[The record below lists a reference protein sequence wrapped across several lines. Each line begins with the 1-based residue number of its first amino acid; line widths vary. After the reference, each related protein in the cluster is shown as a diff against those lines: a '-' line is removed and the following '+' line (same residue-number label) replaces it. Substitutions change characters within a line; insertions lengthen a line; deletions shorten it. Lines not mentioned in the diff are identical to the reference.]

1 MNIQMEGIDKSFGG
15 NKVLNQVHFEL
26 KDGEILAL
34 LGENGAGKS
43 TLMKILTGVYER
55 DAGTVRVDGREV
67 HYHHP
72 SEAADDGIVFIY
84 QELNVMF
91 DLTVEENMFMGKE
104 LKTHG
109 WLLDQKAMRERCEQ
123 ALHELGVSIPVD
135 RTMDQLSVGQQQM
148 IEIAKALMWD
158 AKVIIMDEPTAALTP
173 KETETLFTVARKLRS
188 RGVSIVYISHRLE
201 EIFELCDRVS
211 VLRDGTFIATKP
223 IGETNMNDIV
233 RMMIG
238 RDIGERYPVRESK
251 IGETV
256 LEVKNLTKHG
266 LFQDVSFSVKAGE
279 VLGVAGLMGAGRTE
293 IMHSVFGDIPA
304 DSGELFFCGQPV
316 KIHSPEKA
324 MSLGM
329 GYITEDRKTEGL
341 MVSESIK
348 KNISLTNFKQISKG
362 NVIDFA
368 AERDLTNRAIKELL
382 IRCSGP
388 EQICENLSGGN
399 QQKVVFAKWSMM
411 NPKLLILDE
420 PTRGVDV
427 GAKKEI
433 YTIINSLAE
442 SGVAVIMISSE
453 LPEVLGMSDRVM
465 VVHEGRVGG
474 FLHNLSDTGEP
485 CCGEATQE
493 NIMIL
498 ATGGLLHE

>member
-1 MNIQMEGIDKSFGG
+1 MYIEMEGIDKSFGG

-55 DAGTVRVDGREV
+55 DAGVIRVDGREV

-72 SEAADDGIVFIY
+72 SEAADEGIVFIY

-104 LKTHG
+104 LKKHG
-109 WLLDQKAMRERCEQ
+109 WMLDRKAMRKRCQ
-123 ALHELGVSIPVD
+123 DALCELGVSIPVD
-135 RTMDQLSVGQQQM
+135 AAMDELSVGQQQM

-173 KETETLFTVARKLRS
+173 KETETLFRVARDLRS
-188 RGVSIVYISHRLE
+188 KGVSIVYISHRLE

-211 VLRDGTFIATKP
+211 ILRDGTFIATKP

-238 RDIGERYPVRESK
+238 RDIGERYPVRKSH
-251 IGETV
+251 IGDTV

-266 LFQDVSFSVKAGE
+266 IFENVSFTVKAGE
-279 VLGVAGLMGAGRTE
+279 VLGVSGLMGAGRTE

-304 DSGELFFCGQPV
+304 DSGEIVLNGAPV

-341 MVSESIK
+341 MISESIK
-348 KNISLTNFKQISKG
+348 KNISLTNFKRISKNG
-362 NVIDFA
+362 VLNFT
-368 AERDLTNRAIKELL
+368 AERDLADRAVKELL
-382 IRCSGP
+382 IRCNSA

-433 YTIINSLAE
+433 YTIINGLAE

-453 LPEVLGMSDRVM
+453 MPEILGMSDRVM

-474 FLHNLSDTGEP
+474 FLRNLNETGES

-498 ATGGLLHE
+498 ATGGTLHG